1 MSDDI
6 NDSTGSKIPAGVKF
20 ENPGDKHVILV
31 ETVQKVPVRE
41 FIKGKPGDQLY
52 FQSKKLVRESDL
64 VLQLPFEAVPAWL
77 VVGALKDGTPVSLR
91 LENERLKATKKAIR
105 EGGRLEP
112 GGMIAIQFTEAEDTG
127 APFPKKLYEVQL
139 KAAKTGDA

>member
-6 NDSTGSKIPAGVKF
+6 NDSGTSSNIPDGVKF
-20 ENPGDKHVILV
+20 ETVGTEHKILI

-52 FQSKKLVRESDL
+52 FQNNKLTKQSDL

-77 VVGALKDGTPVSLR
+77 VVGKLKDGTPVSLR
-91 LENERLKATKKAIR
+91 LEKDRLKATKAAIR
-105 EGGRLEP
+105 EGGKLLP
-112 GGMIAIQFTEAEDTG
+112 GGVIAIKFTDEEDTG
-127 APFPKKLYEVQL
+127 SPYPKKLYEVRLQ
-139 KAAKTGDA
+139 APKTSE